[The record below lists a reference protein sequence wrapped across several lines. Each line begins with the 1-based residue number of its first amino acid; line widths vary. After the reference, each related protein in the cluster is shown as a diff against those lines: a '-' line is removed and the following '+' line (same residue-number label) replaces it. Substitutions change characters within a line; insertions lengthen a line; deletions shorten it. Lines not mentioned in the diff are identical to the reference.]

1 MRYLSYLFLTIALL
15 ASCSQKPAVE
25 GLWELH
31 RMDVDMIPKGFNPTY
46 IQFHRDGSFSVSKQ
60 NGDVMGLYKL
70 SDDFLALSSND
81 DKWFNRNWKVIT
93 TDKELV
99 LNDVKNSFRGA
110 QMRFNKIDRF
120 PSFEEFM
127 EKLNGKWELY
137 KIAERKEERRVADT
151 YFTIEGDHYSILE
164 AKEIV
169 EEGAVTVDTRHHKI
183 TFENMDIIWNVRFVW
198 DDLRLEN
205 EELGITYRLR
215 KVSRGT

>member
-1 MRYLSYLFLTIALL
+1 MRYLSYLMITIALL
-15 ASCSQKPAVE
+15 ASCSQKPSVE

-31 RMDVDMIPKGFNPTY
+31 KMDIDMIPKGFKPTY
-46 IQFHRDGSFSVSKQ
+46 IQFHHDGSFSVSKQ

-120 PSFEEFM
+120 PPFEEFM

-183 TFENMDIIWNVRFVW
+183 TFENMDISWNVRFVW

>member
-215 KVSRGT
+215 RQ